1 MKKTVTEHRQEVEQ
15 RLAKIETI
23 VETHVENI
31 YHHVKRIE
39 KLVELQNGRVRKNEE
54 QIARWKGVV
63 SVVAFLCA
71 GIITL
76 LSILLGA

>member
-23 VETHVENI
+23 VESHVENI

-39 KLVELQNGRVRKNEE
+39 HLVELQNGRVRKNEE
-54 QIARWKGVV
+54 EIARWKGVV
-63 SVVAFLCA
+63 GV
-71 GIITL
+71 IILVITIAASL
-76 LSILLGA
+76 LR

>member
-15 RLAKIETI
+15 RLAN

-76 LSILLGA
+76 LSILLGV

>member
-1 MKKTVTEHRQEVEQ
+1 MKKTVTEHRQEIEQ
-15 RLAKIETI
+15 RLAN

-54 QIARWKGVV
+54 QIAKWKGVAT
-63 SVVAFLCA
+63 VVGFLCA